1 MASVSVGPE
10 CPPCPTV
17 CPPARDIREPAIF
30 WTVFVF
36 PGLFA
41 ISLILLCVYIRRFVI
56 MAKDGYYTWTATRT
70 IELMVL
76 MLAAVGLLLVGP
88 LNLILAAIMAAM
100 VERDWKKYNA
110 AHRLPPPGGD

>member
-1 MASVSVGPE
+1 
-10 CPPCPTV
+10 
-17 CPPARDIREPAIF
+17 
-30 WTVFVF
+30 
-36 PGLFA
+36 
-41 ISLILLCVYIRRFVI
+41 